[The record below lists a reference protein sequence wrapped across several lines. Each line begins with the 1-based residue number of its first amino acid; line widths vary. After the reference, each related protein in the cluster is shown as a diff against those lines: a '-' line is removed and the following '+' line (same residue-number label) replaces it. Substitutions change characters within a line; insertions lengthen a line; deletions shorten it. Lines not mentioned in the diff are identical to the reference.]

1 MKEKEDIIRNYI
13 EGYNNFDVSRMV
25 QDFDK
30 KVIFENIQNGEVTMT
45 LNGIDEF
52 ITQAEAAKSY
62 FLERMQKIKVFRHEN
77 DKTEIEV
84 EYTAVLAIDFPN
96 GLKKGQKIKLL
107 GKSVF
112 EFQNEKI
119 IRLTDL
125 S

>member
-1 MKEKEDIIRNYI
+1 MKEREDIIRNYI

-30 KVIFENIQNGEVTMT
+30 KVIFENIQNGEITMT

-52 ITQAEAAKSY
+52 ITQADATKSY

-84 EYTAVLAIDFPN
+84 DYTAVLAIDFPN
-96 GLKKGQKIKLL
+96 GMKKGQKIKLL

>member
-1 MKEKEDIIRNYI
+1 MKEREDIIRNYI
-13 EGYNNFDVSRMV
+13 DGYNNFDVSRMV

-30 KVIFENIQNGEVTMT
+30 NVIFENIQNGEMTMT
-45 LNGIDEF
+45 LDGIDEF
-52 ITQAEAAKSY
+52 KAQAEAAKSY

-96 GLKKGQKIKLL
+96 GMKKGQKIKLL

>member
-1 MKEKEDIIRNYI
+1 MKEREAIIRNYI
-13 EGYNNFDVSRMV
+13 EGYNNFDLSRMV

-52 ITQAEAAKSY
+52 ITQAETAKSY
-62 FLERMQKIKVFRHEN
+62 FLERMQKFKVFRHEN

-96 GLKKGQKIKLL
+96 GMKKGQKIKLL